1 MLKAGLILIFIAV
14 ILYVGGIVTAISAS
28 SIAVTLIPSAI
39 VLALLGSILIIIG
52 VINDRLKE
60 KEEEDKDDLSK
71 Y

>member
-1 MLKAGLILIFIAV
+1 MLKAGLVLIFIAV
-14 ILYVGGIVTAISAS
+14 IMYIGGIATALSAS

-39 VLALLGSILIIIG
+39 VLALLGSIIIIIG
-52 VINDRLKE
+52 VINDRVKE